1 MLRTA
6 TGVAVCMLAAAAMG
20 SAHDVIT
27 TRVTWNGD
35 VNRIVGA
42 RCVSCHREDG
52 RGPMPLTTYR
62 EARPWAK
69 AIKEEVLTR
78 RMPKWHAVRGYGAFA
93 NDPSLSPFE
102 IALIAAWADG
112 GAPEGPEVAG
122 DRTIGPAA
130 EAGGE
135 RRGSGEREVRVP
147 CDGALPPGELRA
159 LTAELPRGASMALAA
174 ALPDGRREPLL
185 WIRDFDPSFR
195 TTYRL
200 RTPFAVPD
208 GTRLVTDRSER
219 ASGCRLT
226 LTMVPPR

>member
-6 TGVAVCMLAAAAMG
+6 CTVTACAIATVAAA
-20 SAHDVIT
+20 SAHDPIT
-27 TRVTWNGD
+27 TRVTWNGEIS
-35 VNRIVGA
+35 RIVRA
-42 RCVSCHREDG
+42 RCVSCHRDDG
-52 RGPMPLTTYR
+52 RGPMPLTSYR

-78 RMPKWHAVRGYGAFA
+78 RMPKWHAVRGYGAFL

-112 GAPEGPEVAG
+112 GAPEGAEPAPKGGDPEATAG
-122 DRTIGPAA
+122 DERRPR
-130 EAGGE
+130 GE
-135 RRGSGEREVRVP
+135 RDLRISCE
-147 CDGALPPGELRA
+147 DGPMPAGELRA
-159 LTAELPRGASMALAA
+159 LAADLVRGASIALAA

-185 WIRDFDPSFR
+185 WIRDFDPAVR

-200 RTPFAVPD
+200 RVPLALPE
-208 GTRLVTDRSER
+208 GARLVTNRDGP

-226 LTMVPPR
+226 LTMAPRR